1 MVSRIYG
8 ELGPL
13 NKLPLIIF
21 LGVWLVGC
29 PKRIPTG
36 SLEAIAPADLLALIV
51 RQEAQIFSVK
61 GQARLQVDGPSG
73 KGTVTLFV
81 AVARPRWIHLESLGF
96 FGQPQAILVS
106 DGNTFGLFQAQ
117 ESKYYRGPASP
128 ENISRFLPIVLPGHE
143 LVTILLGG
151 APRIAGEATALKPL
165 SDPEGYELKLIHGPV
180 TQTLIV
186 DAVDHRVLKSEVRGI
201 DGYDLFFED
210 FERGVTPALPLKIRL
225 SAPAASTTLELRYQD
240 VEINQKLDV
249 SLFLQRPP
257 AGVPIVDVD
266 ERGNPL
272 VKDR

>member
-21 LGVWLVGC
+21 LGVWVIGC
-29 PKRIPTG
+29 PKRIPAG
-36 SLEAIAPADLLALIV
+36 SLEAISPADLLALIA
-51 RQEAQIFSVK
+51 RQEQQIFSVK
-61 GQARLQVDGPSG
+61 GQARLQVEGPSG

-106 DGNTFGLFQAQ
+106 DGKTFGLFQAQ

-151 APRIAGEATALKPL
+151 APRIRGEATALRL
-165 SDPEGYELKLIHGPV
+165 LRDPAAYELQLTEGPV
-180 TQTLIV
+180 TQTLII
-186 DAVDHRVLKSEVRGI
+186 DPLAHRVIKSDVRGI
-201 DGYDLFFED
+201 DGYDLFFDD
-210 FERGVTPALPLKIRL
+210 FERDVAPALPQKIRL
-225 SAPAASTTLELRYQD
+225 SALAASNTLELRYQD
-240 VEINQKLDV
+240 VEINQKLEV
-249 SLFLQRPP
+249 SLFSQRPP

-266 ERGNPL
+266 SRGNP
-272 VKDR
+272 VVTGR

>member
-21 LGVWLVGC
+21 LGVWLMGC
-29 PKRIPTG
+29 PRRIPTG
-36 SLEAIAPADLLALIV
+36 PLEAIAPADRLALIA
-51 RQEAQIFSVK
+51 RQEQQIFSVK
-61 GQARLQVDGPSG
+61 GQARIQFDGPSG

-106 DGNTFGLFQAQ
+106 DGETFGLFQAQ

-151 APRIAGEATALKPL
+151 APRIGGEATALKVL
-165 SDPEGYELKLIHGPV
+165 RDPAAYELKLTDGSV
-180 TQTLIV
+180 TQSLIIDPV
-186 DAVDHRVLKSEVRGI
+186 DDRVIKSEVRGI
-201 DGYDLFFED
+201 DGYDLFFDD
-210 FERGVTPALPLKIRL
+210 FERAVAPALPLRIRL

-240 VEINQKLDV
+240 VEINHKLDV
-249 SLFLQRPP
+249 SLFSQHPP
-257 AGVPIVDVD
+257 AGVPIVEVD
-266 ERGNPL
+266 SRGNPL

>member
-13 NKLPLIIF
+13 NKLALIIF

-36 SLEAIAPADLLALIV
+36 SRQAIAPADLLALIA

-61 GQARLQVDGPSG
+61 GQARLQVDGPGG

-151 APRIAGEATALKPL
+151 APRIAGEATALKAL
-165 SDPEGYELKLIHGPV
+165 SDPAGYELKLTRGPV

-225 SAPAASTTLELRYQD
+225 AALAASTTLELRYQD
-240 VEINQKLDV
+240 LEINQKLDV
-249 SLFLQRPP
+249 SLFFQRPP